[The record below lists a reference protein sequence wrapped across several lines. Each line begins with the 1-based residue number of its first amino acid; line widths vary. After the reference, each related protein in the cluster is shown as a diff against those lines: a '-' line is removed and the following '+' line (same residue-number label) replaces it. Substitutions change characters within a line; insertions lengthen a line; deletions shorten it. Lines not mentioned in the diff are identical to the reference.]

1 MTSPGPLFFDTFTDQ
16 ITSALQAA
24 LHRAYD
30 SACEQHDPARGF
42 NEQTFGYSLYHCAA
56 FELGVEADNLGAEV
70 EVEAGRPSFRL
81 RIGEFRLG
89 CHRVGQNAAQ
99 DIARCFPGN
108 ESGAPA
114 LIEKQLWLPGLEP
127 RVDRARNL
135 VLAHLGNTES
145 GLEAL
150 YLCIPSREE
159 KDKIAEWGYTHSLWT
174 IDDVIVPRPSR
185 TPLPVTTAIEPEEL
199 IAEPTVRRKEREQGA

>member
-1 MTSPGPLFFDTFTDQ
+1 MTSPGPLFFATFTDD
-16 ITSALQAA
+16 IASALQAA
-24 LHRAYD
+24 LRRAYD

-56 FELGVEADNLGAEV
+56 FELGVEADRLGAEV

-81 RIGEFRLG
+81 RIGEYRLG

-99 DIARCFPGN
+99 NIERCFPGN

-114 LIEKQLWLPGLEP
+114 LIEEQLWLPGMEP
-127 RVDRARNL
+127 RVHDARNL
-135 VLAHLGNTES
+135 ILAHLGNTEH
-145 GLEAL
+145 GLEAV

-159 KDKIAEWGYTHSLWT
+159 KDKIAEWGYTHCLWT
-174 IDDVIVPRPSR
+174 IGQPVAARP
-185 TPLPVTTAIEPEEL
+185 TPLATEFEPEEA
-199 IAEPTVRRKEREQGA
+199 IEEPTVRRKQREEGA